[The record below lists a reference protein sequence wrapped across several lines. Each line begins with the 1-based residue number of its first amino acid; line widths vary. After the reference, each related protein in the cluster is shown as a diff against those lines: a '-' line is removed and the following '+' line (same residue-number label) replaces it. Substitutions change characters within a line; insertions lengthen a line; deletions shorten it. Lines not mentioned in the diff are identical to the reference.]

1 MKAVVTV
8 KYQFRE
14 QEIKEL
20 MSREGYLYSTKEDV
34 EHVLSLQD
42 GETLENYAC
51 NNLTKDTK
59 IKVEGEIDG
68 LYKEPLWR

>member
-20 MSREGYLYSTKEDV
+20 MSREGYLYFTKEDV
-34 EHVLSLQD
+34 EHVLSSQD

-59 IKVEGEIDG
+59 IKVEGEIDE
-68 LYKEPLWR
+68 LYKEPLWG